1 MLTRPLHRLV
11 NQVVQFSRTHAFGSA
26 LGLLYRFFQ
35 PIEANRLLNKARQ
48 IAFAPF
54 DLRPS
59 TCAAINSR
67 TDLSVSGE
75 TELFQRTD
83 SIASPV
89 FEC

>member
-1 MLTRPLHRLV
+1 MLTRPLHCLV
-11 NQVVQFSRTHAFGSA
+11 NQVVQFSLAHACGSA
-26 LGLLYRFFQ
+26 IGLLYRFFH
-35 PIEANRLLNKARQ
+35 PIGANRLLNKARQ
-48 IAFAPF
+48 IAFAAF

-59 TCAAINSR
+59 TFAAINIR
-67 TDLSVSGE
+67 TDWSVSGE